1 MAKNTVSIPTEHIY
15 CYFQDYQDYQLFVVN
30 FTHCV
35 EIFWSGLQGSRE
47 KEKAISLETESIGK
61 YDIS

>member
-1 MAKNTVSIPTEHIY
+1 MAKNIVSIPTEHIY
-15 CYFQDYQDYQLFVVN
+15 CYFQGYQLFVIN

-35 EIFWSGLQGSRE
+35 EIFWSGLQRSRE
-47 KEKAISLETESIGK
+47 KEKAISLETEFIGE